1 MELTVRFVQVLGLLV
16 ILAGA
21 TVVFVHFITWIAG
34 KKHSQIRIGLEL
46 LILLS
51 AVHLFGT
58 QALDFLDLQNLEGT
72 ITRIVAFL
80 WWISLAFLLDALIK
94 RYLWFSL
101 LAHRGESHV
110 PKILR
115 DGASLLVYTAAVM
128 IVMHFVYEEPI
139 TAVLATSGAAA
150 FIVGFS
156 AQSTLQEVF
165 AGLSLNS
172 TKALKIGDYL
182 EIDGIYG
189 RVHEINWRSVSVH
202 NPHTDSLY
210 IFPNSAVAEKV
221 ILNYSEPTGRF
232 KNTINFVVEYSA
244 SPELVSRLV
253 LESLEHSRYVL
264 RDPKPDMNVMGFT
277 DLGMEY
283 RIRYFFDGDDP
294 WWDAQAEVCNAIW
307 GVLRKHGIRLAID
320 RHKLL
325 STDELANSPW
335 SQDTP
340 APETDAT
347 TLLKNT
353 PVLGQLEE
361 PVLKQIAARAIRRD
375 FTPPQCVYLQ
385 GDSDT
390 SIYIVAE
397 GRLSILQNQAD
408 GSEAE
413 LGTLDSGAVF
423 GLSACLGDSPRE
435 ETVQAVEYSVVYK
448 IGANDL
454 ADSLERNPELADT
467 VRAYLDSTRR
477 KYADR
482 LARHLDA
489 LKHREHHRT
498 RADIIASLR
507 AHVRDVFKPGLVT
520 ETVRSLV
527 TRHTEKTILE
537 AVMAAAAL
545 VSAARGE
552 IDDLERDYVIG
563 VLDSLEL
570 LHHTDR
576 ATGMAVFNEFTEV
589 LTRDPEKGSADALSA
604 IRHIANND
612 KIAHVVLGI
621 AHGVTGLHGAMTE
634 GERAA
639 VEKVA
644 TVLGLPHEAAEL
656 ASSIGELSSD

>member
-1 MELTVRFVQVLGLLV
+1 MDLTVQFIQVAGLLV

-21 TVVFVHFITWIAG
+21 TVVFVHLVTWIVG
-34 KKHSQIRIGLEL
+34 KRHSQIRIGLEL
-46 LILLS
+46 LALLT
-51 AVHLFGT
+51 VVYLLGGH
-58 QALDFLDLQNLEGT
+58 ALEFVNLHEFEVG
-72 ITRIVAFL
+72 IIKVVAFL

-94 RYLWFSL
+94 RYLWFGL

-115 DGASLLVYTAAVM
+115 DGTSLIIYAVAVT
-128 IVMHFVYEEPI
+128 IVMHFVYEKPI

-156 AQSTLQEVF
+156 AQSTLREIF

-189 RVHEINWRSVSVH
+189 RVHEINWRSVSIH

-325 STDELANSPW
+325 SKDELADSPW

-340 APETDAT
+340 GGSTI
-347 TLLKNT
+347 LLFSKSSMILPT
-353 PVLGQLEE
+353 G
-361 PVLKQIAARAIRRD
+361 
-375 FTPPQCVYLQ
+375 
-385 GDSDT
+385 
-390 SIYIVAE
+390 IV
-397 GRLSILQNQAD
+397 S
-408 GSEAE
+408 
-413 LGTLDSGAVF
+413 
-423 GLSACLGDSPRE
+423 SPR
-435 ETVQAVEYSVVYK
+435 
-448 IGANDL
+448 
-454 ADSLERNPELADT
+454 
-467 VRAYLDSTRR
+467 
-477 KYADR
+477 
-482 LARHLDA
+482 
-489 LKHREHHRT
+489 
-498 RADIIASLR
+498 
-507 AHVRDVFKPGLVT
+507 
-520 ETVRSLV
+520 
-527 TRHTEKTILE
+527 
-537 AVMAAAAL
+537 
-545 VSAARGE
+545 
-552 IDDLERDYVIG
+552 
-563 VLDSLEL
+563 
-570 LHHTDR
+570 
-576 ATGMAVFNEFTEV
+576 
-589 LTRDPEKGSADALSA
+589 
-604 IRHIANND
+604 
-612 KIAHVVLGI
+612 
-621 AHGVTGLHGAMTE
+621 
-634 GERAA
+634 
-639 VEKVA
+639 
-644 TVLGLPHEAAEL
+644 
-656 ASSIGELSSD
+656 

>member
-1 MELTVRFVQVLGLLV
+1 MELTVQFIQVAGLLV

-21 TVVFVHFITWIAG
+21 TVVFVHLVTWIVG

-46 LILLS
+46 VALLS
-51 AVHLFGT
+51 AVYLLGGH
-58 QALDFLDLQNLEGT
+58 ALELVDLHEFEEG
-72 ITRIVAFL
+72 IIKVVAFL
-80 WWISLAFLLDALIK
+80 WWISLAFLIDALIK
-94 RYLWFSL
+94 RYLWFGL

-115 DGASLLVYTAAVM
+115 DGTSLIIYAVAVT
-128 IVMHFVYEEPI
+128 IVMHFVYEKPI

-156 AQSTLQEVF
+156 AQSTLREVF

-189 RVHEINWRSVSVH
+189 RVHEINWRSVSIH

-325 STDELANSPW
+325 SKDELADSPW
-335 SQDTP
+335 GQDTP
-340 APETDAT
+340 APETDT
-347 TLLKNT
+347 ITLLKDM

-361 PVLKQIAARAIRRD
+361 PVLKQIAAQAIRRD

-390 SIYIVAE
+390 SIYIVAD
-397 GRLSILQNQAD
+397 GRLSMLQNQAD

-413 LGTLDSGAVF
+413 LGTLERGAVF
-423 GLSACLGDSPRE
+423 GLSACLDESPRQ
-435 ETVQAVEYSVVYK
+435 ETVQAIEYSVIYE
-448 IGANDL
+448 IDADAL
-454 ADSLERNPELADT
+454 TDSLQSSAALREKLRG
-467 VRAYLDSTRR
+467 YLDTRR
-477 KYADR
+477 SEYADR

-489 LKHREHHRT
+489 LRHREHHRT
-498 RADIIASLR
+498 RADILASLK
-507 AHVRDVFKPGLVT
+507 AHVRDVFKPGLIT

-527 TRHTEKTILE
+527 TRHTEKTILK
-537 AVMAAAAL
+537 AVMATAAL
-545 VSAARGE
+545 VSTARGE
-552 IDDLERDYVIG
+552 IDDLERDYVIE

-576 ATGMAVFNEFTEV
+576 ATGMAVFNGFAEA
-589 LTRDPEKGSADALSA
+589 LSRDPEKGSADALSA

-612 KIAHVVLGI
+612 KIAHVVMGI
-621 AHGVTGLHGAMTE
+621 AHGVTGLHGTVTD
-634 GERAA
+634 GERQA

-644 TVLGLPHEAAEL
+644 TELGLPHEAADL
-656 ASSIGELSSD
+656 AASIDVLSKN